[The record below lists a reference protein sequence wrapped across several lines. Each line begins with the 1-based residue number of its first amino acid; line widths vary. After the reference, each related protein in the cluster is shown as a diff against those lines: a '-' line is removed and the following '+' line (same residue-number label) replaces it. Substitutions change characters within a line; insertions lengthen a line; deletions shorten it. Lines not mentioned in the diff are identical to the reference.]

1 MDRDEAARATRHD
14 QRSNTVVEKH
24 YVPRPRS
31 LDSGKREREREREK
45 DAMFYEVP
53 MRSIEGLSAADGD
66 GGAQTMRL
74 PAAWES
80 IHRGACATGN
90 I

>member
-1 MDRDEAARATRHD
+1 MDWGEAARDTRHD

-31 LDSGKREREREREK
+31 LDSGKREREK

>member
-1 MDRDEAARATRHD
+1 MTKDRTLWWRSITATITR
-14 QRSNTVVEKH
+14 QRE
-24 YVPRPRS
+24 
-31 LDSGKREREREREK
+31 EREREK